1 MNKLLTHLLPI
12 ICIVLTSGGGF
23 SLSAQTPVF
32 TGKVSDE
39 TTKEPIPYATVA
51 IEGSS
56 EGCFTDIDGTFS
68 LRSLPKNAVIVVS
81 YVGYA
86 TKSVPVSPGTSHLD
100 ILMKAEATALEA
112 VVAVGYGT
120 MKRSDVTGAVASVSA
135 EDLKMAPV
143 ATVDQAMQ
151 GRIAGVTVNASSGQ
165 PGQPAEVRI
174 RGIGTVNNSSP
185 IYVVDGIL
193 TEDISFLNSGDI
205 ASMEIL
211 KDASSTAIYG
221 SRGANGVIII
231 TTKQGSEERINV
243 SFDAY
248 YGIQN
253 IWKTLDLMKRDELAQ
268 TIVDISGDADQR
280 KQLKRGFNNW
290 LAAYRTGTS
299 EYYPTFDSFDY
310 SRQETDWQK
319 EVTRRNA
326 GIQNYHLTIDGGAKG
341 VKYALSAGYFDQ
353 DGTIKSSF
361 YERLTLRSNIQFDIT
376 KWLSV
381 GTNVSYINC
390 NSQDLL

>member
-1 MNKLLTHLLPI
+1 M
-12 ICIVLTSGGGF
+12 
-23 SLSAQTPVF
+23 SAQTPVF